1 MPCDCELDLDRR
13 LVRCRAWG
21 VVTYDEA
28 MATRRKF
35 LSDPNFSPDFDQ
47 IYDGRDVTRIAIS
60 ASDTGKL
67 AMDAVFSAKARRAL
81 VAPSRDTY
89 DFGRMLQTTAASTHI
104 RISFA
109 SSAPSKRLRPGWRSK
124 LPLQASIDN
133 AGCVTVVMS
142 SPLPPHQIALRQGTS
157 PPQPLRIHTC
167 RLKPLP
173 PPT

>member
-21 VVTYDEA
+21 VVTYDET

-81 VAPSRDTY
+81 IAPSRDTY
-89 DFGRMLQTTAASTHI
+89 DFGRMLQIYRGINAH
-104 RISFA
+104 
-109 SSAPSKRLRPGWRSK
+109 KDQLRLFRTIEEAEAW
-124 LPLQASIDN
+124 LAE
-133 AGCVTVVMS
+133 
-142 SPLPPHQIALRQGTS
+142 
-157 PPQPLRIHTC
+157 
-167 RLKPLP
+167 
-173 PPT
+173 

>member
-1 MPCDCELDLDRR
+1 MIPPMPCDCELDLDRR

-81 VAPSRDTY
+81 IAPSRDTY
-89 DFGRMLQTTAASTHI
+89 DFGRMLQIYRGINAH
-104 RISFA
+104 
-109 SSAPSKRLRPGWRSK
+109 KDQLRLFRTIEEAEAW
-124 LPLQASIDN
+124 LAE
-133 AGCVTVVMS
+133 
-142 SPLPPHQIALRQGTS
+142 
-157 PPQPLRIHTC
+157 
-167 RLKPLP
+167 
-173 PPT
+173 